1 MLMNCNFSID
11 VSCDDANVFRDVLQ
25 DTFDPIANAYGKTR
39 RLHLSLA
46 DFPESL
52 QHANANL
59 HELTAARPISIKRT
73 RTVVPCKKECDD
85 KQPIAVHTMKVN
97 IAAVSARMSALE
109 ARMNA
114 ISTENRGRLHSLEQ
128 GVQALAADVQTFTSR
143 VEELDRKCAHSL
155 HCVERIIRYLNAQS
169 RARSAAS
176 TPTLQEVHGAPA
188 PAAVQQA
195 PETPRASLDTSRN
208 TSQNTYSVPHT
219 AYYYN
224 ARLGTGAPCKKPQI

>member
-1 MLMNCNFSID
+1 MSCNFSID

-46 DFPESL
+46 DFPEAL

-59 HELTAARPISIKRT
+59 HELTAARPISVKRT
-73 RTVVPCKKECDD
+73 RAVMPCKKECDY
-85 KQPIAVHTMKVN
+85 KQPIAMNTMKVN

-114 ISTENRGRLHSLEQ
+114 ISTENRDRLHSLEQ

-143 VEELDRKCAHSL
+143 VEELDRKCTQSL
-155 HCVERIIRYLNAQS
+155 QCVDRIVRYLNAQS

-176 TPTLQEVHGAPA
+176 TETLQEVQVAPA
-188 PAAVQQA
+188 PAVAQQA
-195 PETPRASLDTSRN
+195 PETSRASLDTSKN
-208 TSQNTYSVPHT
+208 MHSAPHT

-224 ARLGTGAPCKKPQI
+224 ARLGTGAPCKKPQL